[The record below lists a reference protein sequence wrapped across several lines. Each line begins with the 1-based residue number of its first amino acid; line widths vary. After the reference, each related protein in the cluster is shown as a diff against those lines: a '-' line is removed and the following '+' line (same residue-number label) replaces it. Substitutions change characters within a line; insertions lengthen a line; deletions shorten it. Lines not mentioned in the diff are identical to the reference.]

1 MTSTRTK
8 SGNSS
13 AVQTSSERSGSRK
26 PTTLITGASFGIGA
40 SLARVFAAHGHD
52 LVLVARSAAKLKSL
66 AKSLSSE
73 HGVRVDTRARDLGE
87 PGSARALARSLD
99 RAGVQVE
106 ILVNNAGVLEHG
118 AFTGMAPEAHQRMIR
133 LNVAA
138 LTDMVS
144 WFAPSMCERGSG
156 RIMNVASIAAFQP
169 FASLA
174 TYAATK
180 AYILHLSEALHEELR
195 ESGVSVTALCPGIT
209 DTHMID
215 PLRESGSGAR
225 LIPGVLVSDV
235 ESVAREGYAA
245 CMKGIPIVV
254 PGAMNKLGTLL
265 SRSTPKWLTRRI
277 TGAIG
282 KASM

>member
-1 MTSTRTK
+1 M
-8 SGNSS
+8 
-13 AVQTSSERSGSRK
+13 
-26 PTTLITGASFGIGA
+26 
-40 SLARVFAAHGHD
+40 
-52 LVLVARSAAKLKSL
+52 
-66 AKSLSSE
+66 
-73 HGVRVDTRARDLGE
+73 RDLSV

-99 RAGVQVE
+99 RAGLQID

-118 AFTGMAPEAHQRMIR
+118 AFAGMAPEAHQRMIQ

-144 WFAPSMCERGSG
+144 WFLPPMCERGSG

-180 AYILHLSEALHEELR
+180 AYILSLSEALHEELR
-195 ESGVSVTALCPGIT
+195 DNGISVTALCPGIT

-254 PGAMNKLGTLL
+254 PGAMNKLGTLV

-277 TGAIG
+277 TGVIG